1 MVRTK
6 LPNPDFSG
14 APAREVTFRR
24 EDLSPA
30 RERGKM
36 QNILEE
42 AKVSLD
48 LIPGWSGDSS
58 GADVTVRQVLK
69 VSLGLPCSF

>member
-1 MVRTK
+1 
-6 LPNPDFSG
+6 
-14 APAREVTFRR
+14 
-24 EDLSPA
+24 
-30 RERGKM
+30 M